1 MSIKTVIRYFCYA
14 WFSPPPSAG
23 ITHLSMDVIW
33 RGWPQRQ
40 LLHHHQ
46 HSTKFCKYFPRAS
59 EEWDYY
65 DFTLKTHCYQT
76 HNLRPKN
83 QYSKSS
89 IIFRSFIAWKIRR
102 IDFWNKS
109 DILRDLPHCATRTV
123 ASSEKFK
130 STQSLP
136 GSLPSGF
143 VSQKLPCSQTVTT
156 TTKPV
161 VATFFSRHFRT
172 SDYFRIRKVLPKKIL
187 VGIRKTSLIFLTVF
201 SSPAFSFFF

>member
-1 MSIKTVIRYFCYA
+1 MPGFH
-14 WFSPPPSAG
+14 PPLKELYICQWMWS
-23 ITHLSMDVIW
+23 DVES
-33 RGWPQRQ
+33 GSFY
-40 LLHHHQ
+40 HHQ

-89 IIFRSFIAWKIRR
+89 IIFRSFIAWKIGQ
-102 IDFWNKS
+102 IEFSIKS

-156 TTKPV
+156 TKPV
-161 VATFFSRHFRT
+161 VATFFLPDILEPLIIFASEKFC
-172 SDYFRIRKVLPKKIL
+172 PKK
-187 VGIRKTSLIFLTVF
+187 FLLE
-201 SSPAFSFFF
+201 